1 MSLMREAAN
10 QSTGRL
16 PAVVQRASIQQ
27 SAPDPGLVPPHTVQW
42 GHCSL
47 KTGLKTARGM
57 VGFWVFFFFAFYHNL
72 QAHIAHTKSGKAK
85 LSNACDS
92 KDTAVLSLL
101 QIKIK

>member
-57 VGFWVFFFFAFYHNL
+57 VGFWVFFFLLFTITCKHTLLTQSQVKQSSQMHVILRTQQRYH
-72 QAHIAHTKSGKAK
+72 
-85 LSNACDS
+85 CYR
-92 KDTAVLSLL
+92 
-101 QIKIK
+101 